1 MSVLSYRG
9 HPAITKA
16 AFVAEME
23 AHAAADRIVAGHYWD
38 GYTGCAIG
46 CGLRS
51 ILDLQGG
58 EVLDPFDPYYSRH
71 HAHATALGI
80 PLWLS
85 GLQDA
90 LFENL
95 PKVRRQL
102 FPVQFALALPD
113 GADLSGLYEQVTD
126 AAPKTG
132 WLSPIIDLPGGVRFG
147 PVVAIKLADRLLK
160 LMAACPVVAS

>member
-23 AHAAADRIVAGHYWD
+23 AHAAADRIVSGHYWD

-51 ILDLQGG
+51 ILSLQGG
-58 EVLDPFDPYYSRH
+58 ETLDPYDPFYGRH
-71 HAHATALGI
+71 KAHAAALGI
-80 PLWLS
+80 PRWLS

-90 LFENL
+90 LFESL
-95 PKVRRQL
+95 PKPRQQS
-102 FPVQFALALPD
+102 FPVQFAQALPD
-113 GADLSGLYEQVTD
+113 GANLSNLYEQVD
-126 AAPKTG
+126 AAAEESG
-132 WLSPIIDLPGGVRFG
+132 WVPRLIIAPNGGLQT
-147 PVVAIKLADRLLK
+147 PSIAIKMADKLLE
-160 LMAACPVVAS
+160 LMAACPVVPA

>member
-46 CGLRS
+46 CGLSS
-51 ILDLQGG
+51 ILGLQGG
-58 EVLDPFDPYYSRH
+58 RALDPFDPYYSRH

-85 GLQDA
+85 ALQDT

-95 PKVRRQL
+95 PKLRRQL
-102 FPVQFALALPD
+102 FPVQFARALPD
-113 GADLSGLYEQVTD
+113 GADLSGLLERVAD
-126 AAPKTG
+126 AAQESG
-132 WLSPIIDLPGGVRFG
+132 WLSPIIDFPGGALHKPATAVK
-147 PVVAIKLADRLLK
+147 IADRLLE